1 MTEFLALFFAAMSL
15 AGAVRLALGVE
26 YDPLSLQEAVTNV
39 GTIAG
44 TVVAFA
50 LLGRRRRPV
59 ARVFVALV
67 ALPAATAVGWLAERW
82 AYGRALEGLW
92 FDLVR
97 TLILAALLFPVVY
110 LFAGTIALIGALV
123 GPDAYLGED
132 RRSERGGGRRG

>member
-1 MTEFLALFFAAMSL
+1 
-15 AGAVRLALGVE
+15 
-26 YDPLSLQEAVTNV
+26 
-39 GTIAG
+39 
-44 TVVAFA
+44 
-50 LLGRRRRPV
+50 
-59 ARVFVALV
+59 
-67 ALPAATAVGWLAERW
+67 ERW

>member
-15 AGAVRLALGVE
+15 AGAVRLALGIE
-26 YDPLSLQEAVTNV
+26 SDAFSLQEAVTNV
-39 GTIAG
+39 GKIAG

-59 ARVFVALV
+59 ERVFVALV